1 MTKTA
6 VQFGAGAIGRG
17 FAAQLF
23 HESGYEVVFVDVNV
37 PVVEALNARR
47 EYEISIVGE
56 NAETVPITDV
66 RAILGTNVEAVA
78 EAIAG
83 AEIAC
88 TAVGANALPYIA
100 PAIAEGLRR
109 RTEPLN
115 VILCEN
121 LHDAADVMRKAV
133 AAQLPEAER
142 ETVLARTG
150 FVQAVVARM
159 VPVPTEA
166 DKAADILAVRVEAY
180 KLLPIDAKAIV
191 GEWSPIANIE
201 PVDNFEAWVERK
213 LYIHNCLHAVLGY
226 SGASGRHEYGW
237 QALAN
242 PSIYQYL
249 FQMGFEIAQALVA
262 KHGMDWQEQHEHVA
276 DLLHRFQ
283 NRELGD
289 TCRRLRRDPLR
300 KLAPDDRFIGAARL
314 CEQYNHEIQAH
325 LTIMIAYALLHTDAD
340 DSSSEELRRMRE
352 EHGIDYVLS
361 EVCGV
366 EPTEPL
372 GVAIKNSVESWQLRQ
387 S

>member
-37 PVVEALNARR
+37 PVVEALNQRHKYA
-47 EYEISIVGE
+47 ISIVGE
-56 NAETVPITDV
+56 NAETVPINNV
-66 RAILGTNVEAVA
+66 RAILGTDIEAVA
-78 EAIAG
+78 EAIAR
-83 AEIAC
+83 ADVAC

-100 PAIAEGLRR
+100 PALAEGLRR
-109 RTEPLN
+109 RVEPLN

-121 LHDAADVMRKAV
+121 LHDAADVMRKAT
-133 AAQLPEAER
+133 ATHLPENER
-142 ETVLARTG
+142 DIILSRTG

-226 SGASGRHEYGW
+226 IAVQGGHEYGW

-242 PSIYQYL
+242 PAIYQYL
-249 FQMGFEIAQALVA
+249 YGLGFDVAQALVA
-262 KHGMDWQEQHEHVA
+262 KHSLNRQEQHEHVA
-276 DLLHRFQ
+276 DLLQRFQ
-283 NRELGD
+283 NKDLGD

-300 KLAPDDRFIGAARL
+300 KLAHDDRLVGAARL
-314 CEQYNHEIQAH
+314 REQYYHEIETR
-325 LTIMIAYALLHTDAD
+325 LTIVIAYALTHYEPD
-340 DSSSEELRRMRE
+340 DPSAEQLRMMRE
-352 EHGIDYVLS
+352 EHGVDYILREICHID
-361 EVCGV
+361 
-366 EPTEPL
+366 PMEPL
-372 GVAIKNSVESWQLRQ
+372 GMEIKYCVERQ
-387 S
+387 QQ